1 MRYMVF
7 TDKFVDGVVAI
18 DQDHV
23 RMIEIV
29 NQLYRVVLETKSAEA
44 LASVF
49 DELETYIAAHFAHEE
64 ELMARVEYPKLAE
77 HRAGHATMTR
87 RIADYRARLRD
98 RYDTIIAADMLHQ
111 LKAWISGHMMTA
123 DKDVCA
129 YLNACG
135 IR

>member
-18 DQDHV
+18 DKDHA

-29 NQLYRVVLETKSAEA
+29 NQLYRVVLETKSADA

-49 DELETYIAAHFAHEE
+49 DELESYIAEHFAHEE
-64 ELMARVEYPKLAE
+64 ALMAQVDYPKLAE
-77 HRAGHATMTR
+77 HRAGHKVMSR

-98 RYDTIIAADMLHQ
+98 RYDTILAADMLHQ
-111 LKAWISGHMMTA
+111 LKTWISGHMLTA
-123 DKDVCA
+123 DKEACI
-129 YLNACG
+129 YLNARG